1 MLKIQN
7 EKFKDLYSKI
17 RNDLVNQI
25 YNEGIN
31 IDNLAQTLNM
41 DEDDLAR
48 LLQFKNSSCPYF
60 SYGDEYRIA
69 RKQ

>member
-1 MLKIQN
+1 MQN

-41 DEDDLAR
+41 DER
-48 LLQFKNSSCPYF
+48 
-60 SYGDEYRIA
+60 
-69 RKQ
+69 